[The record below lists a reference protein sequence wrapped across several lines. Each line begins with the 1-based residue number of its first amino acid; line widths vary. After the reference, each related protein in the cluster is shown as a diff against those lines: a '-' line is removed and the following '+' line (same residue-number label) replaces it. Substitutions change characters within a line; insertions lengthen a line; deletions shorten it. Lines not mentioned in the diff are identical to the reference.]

1 MKKLCL
7 IVSILLLCAL
17 ILCLAGCGKTETLPE
32 VSAAPQEQP
41 TPTPQATEEP
51 VVTETVEYEFNYA
64 YLSIELPEGWEYSIK
79 EHTYGSAE
87 PFGISF
93 RPEGK
98 SGSVDLFCHP
108 NFEGICGT
116 GLADRGLVFSS
127 GHTARMRTYEAS
139 GEFSHITFSDTAST
153 YRVEL
158 GGNAHSWWKEYEEEI
173 LQILDTAKVGKP
185 CVTVEEA
192 LAIAE
197 PYCTAEYGD
206 KYGSFDF
213 ENGLWEVYFNAI
225 GGETREFFYVTAE
238 GELWEDLSTEEVIA
252 AVGNDCQWDHE
263 TLNVDCYQWGNQWE
277 VTFWEEGGYV
287 QDRHYVSRRG
297 ILLK

>member
-1 MKKLCL
+1 MKKFYL
-7 IVSILLLCAL
+7 ILNVLMLCAL
-17 ILCLAGCGKTETLPE
+17 MLCLAGCGKTEPLPE
-32 VSAAPQEQP
+32 VIPALQEQP
-41 TPTPQATEEP
+41 MPTPQATEEP
-51 VVTETVEYEFNYA
+51 VPVTETVEYEFNYA
-64 YLSIELPEGWEYSIK
+64 YLSVEIPKGWEYSVK
-79 EHTYGSAE
+79 EHTFGSDE

-116 GLADRGLVFSS
+116 GLADQGLVFSS

-139 GEFSHITFSDTAST
+139 GEF
-153 YRVEL
+153 
-158 GGNAHSWWKEYEEEI
+158 GGNAHSWWEEYQEEV
-173 LQILDTAKVGKP
+173 LQILDTVKVGKP
-185 CVTVEEA
+185 CVSIEEA

-197 PYCTAEYGD
+197 PYCTAEFGD

-287 QDRHYVSRRG
+287 QNRHYVSQRG
-297 ILLK
+297 ELLE